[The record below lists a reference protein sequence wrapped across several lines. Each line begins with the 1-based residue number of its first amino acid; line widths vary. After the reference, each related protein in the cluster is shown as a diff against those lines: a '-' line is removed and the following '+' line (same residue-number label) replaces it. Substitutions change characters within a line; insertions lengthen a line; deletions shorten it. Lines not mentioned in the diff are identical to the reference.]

1 MMRRFPVLITLVALL
16 ALGCGAHNYRGME
29 GDYAAST
36 DAMTEEAYAPASETV
51 STSGVALGPNE
62 KPLPNET
69 GHRRKII
76 YTADVDLE
84 VKEFDPIPERV
95 EELVKQFD
103 GFVASSNVSGSPGYA
118 RTGTWKLRI
127 PAERHGDFL
136 AAVRQL
142 GGQVRRVRVDSKDV
156 TEEFYDVEARI
167 RNKKKA
173 EERLIEHLE
182 DTTSELQHILTVEQE
197 LSRVREEIERV
208 EGRLRVLAD
217 LTSMSTFN
225 LNVTEVIEYVPEEP
239 PGYLTRVRTTFEA
252 SIDAVVFV
260 AEEFSIAVVALSPW
274 LGVLLVLLVVLWIVW
289 RIVRPIVRRC
299 CKKTYVKAELAGET
313 PFGE

>member
-1 MMRRFPVLITLVALL
+1 MA
-16 ALGCGAHNYRGME
+16 
-29 GDYAAST
+29 
-36 DAMTEEAYAPASETV
+36 EEAYTPVAETV

-69 GHRRKII
+69 RHQRKII

-84 VKEFDPIPERV
+84 VKEFDQIPERV

-103 GFVASSNVSGSPGYA
+103 GFVASSNVSGTPGYA

-173 EERLIEHLE
+173 EERLIELLE
-182 DTTSELQHILTVEQE
+182 KATSELQQILTVEQE
-197 LSRVREEIERV
+197 LTRVREEIERV

-239 PGYLTRVRTTFEA
+239 PGYLTRVRETFRKSLDSLIFA
-252 SIDAVVFV
+252 AQ
-260 AEEFSIAVVALSPW
+260 EFSIAVVALSPW
-274 LGVLLVLLVVLWIVW
+274 LGVLLVFLLVLWIVW
-289 RIVRPIVRRC
+289 RILRRIVPRRPA
-299 CKKTYVKAELAGET
+299 KTYVNAELAGET
-313 PFGE
+313 PFAG